1 MNPDELLR
9 AMMDPTAPLP
19 TGWPDGPLGAFLLF
33 MFPVGGG
40 IPTGVLRAR
49 DVGVPAPLIMLMYLA
64 SDVIAALINEPVLR
78 FARFLGRQIPIL
90 GRLGQWFTRLTMRTG
105 LQGDGPR
112 GPLGLVLVSFTVSLM
127 AGRAAAAAAGHGFLR
142 GWSLAIA
149 GDMLY
154 FLLLMTSTLVLSSV
168 LGDERMTVGIVLVA
182 MFVLP
187 SILRRRRAVQTPP
200 AQPALAAVSPLA
212 SASTAASLPVRASHP
227 PGKRRNR
234 RHGRRR

>member
-9 AMMDPTAPLP
+9 AMMDPTASLP

-64 SDVIAALINEPVLR
+64 SDVIAALINEPVLH

-90 GRLGQWFTRLTMRTG
+90 GLVGQWFTRLTMRTG
-105 LQGDGPR
+105 LQGEGAR

-127 AGRAAAAAAGHGFLR
+127 AGRAAAAAAGHGFVR

-187 SILRRRRAVQTPP
+187 SLLRRRRAGSPAP
-200 AQPALAAVSPLA
+200 AQSALAAAPLLT
-212 SASTAASLPVRASHP
+212 STAAPVRVSQAPSR
-227 PGKRRNR
+227 KRNR
-234 RHGRRR
+234 RRARRP

>member
-19 TGWPDGPLGAFLLF
+19 TGWPDGALGAFLLF

-49 DVGVPAPLIMLMYLA
+49 DGGIPAPLIMLMYLA
-64 SDVIAALINEPVLR
+64 SDVLAAFTNEPVLR

-90 GRLGQWFTRLTMRTG
+90 GLLGHWFSRLTMRTG
-105 LQGDGPR
+105 LQGDGAR

-154 FLLLMTSTLVLSSV
+154 FLLLMASTLVLSSI

-187 SILRRRRAVQTPP
+187 SILRRRRAKDPTSTVPSLAVASPLQS
-200 AQPALAAVSPLA
+200 AAVP
-212 SASTAASLPVRASHP
+212 AALPVRAVQAPRKQRS
-227 PGKRRNR
+227 
-234 RHGRRR
+234 RRRARRR